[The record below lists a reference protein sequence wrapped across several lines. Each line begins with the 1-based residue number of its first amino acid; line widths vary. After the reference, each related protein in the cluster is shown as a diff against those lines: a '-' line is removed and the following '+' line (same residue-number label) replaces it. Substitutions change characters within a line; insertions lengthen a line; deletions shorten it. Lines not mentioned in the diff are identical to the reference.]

1 MNNRTSCTFCG
12 KMMPDDPGSYY
23 HKKQCE
29 ADFYVRELERVNADI
44 HVLMVEK
51 EHIERQLESARYV
64 GD

>member
-1 MNNRTSCTFCG
+1 
-12 KMMPDDPGSYY
+12 MPDDPGSYY